1 MSGTRSLI
9 TRLGCRHLHLLG
21 HLTSPLCGFV
31 CLFVCFAS
39 ILSTLKLKLFLEVGV
54 TADSPLDLST
64 VGYSDQG
71 LKKLILDG
79 RWGLDPNCHTEQSSL
94 VLDETSEQ
102 RSCLG
107 WTSGEPI
114 KDFCAGLD
122 SMARLLLGFFVLFCS
137 LLLFC
142 GAWGKCH
149 CFSCCCPVSDTTKT
163 HQELE
168 KKPT

>member
-1 MSGTRSLI
+1 M
-9 TRLGCRHLHLLG
+9 
-21 HLTSPLCGFV
+21 
-31 CLFVCFAS
+31 CFAS
-39 ILSTLKLKLFLEVGV
+39 ILSTFKLKLFLEVDV

-79 RWGLDPNCHTEQSSL
+79 RQGLWPNCHTEQSSL

-102 RSCLG
+102 QSCIG

-114 KDFCAGLD
+114 KGFCAGLD
-122 SMARLLLGFFVLFCS
+122 SRARSLLGFLFCAVLCCCCS
-137 LLLFC
+137 LVTL
-142 GAWGKCH
+142 GGKYH
-149 CFSCCCPVSDTTKT
+149 CFSCSCPASDTTKT

-168 KKPT
+168 KNNMRLGRQLAQG